1 MSEIVA
7 IIGDRFMLPS
17 VFADRI
23 AAACGNGLK
32 IRSLEQPWPD
42 QPMEHGY
49 ADSSLDRLKE
59 FMGDPDEIAAFIGD
73 AAMFVTHLAPVS
85 RAMLE
90 RLPNLKFIAV
100 SRGGPVNIDV
110 QAARD
115 HGVLVVNTPGRN
127 ASAVAEFTIGAILAE
142 TRLIRSGHEALRAGE
157 WRGDL
162 YRADRTGRELGEMTV
177 GVIGYGAIG
186 HRVVKLLKAFGCKLL
201 VADPYVQ
208 ISAQDRSDGVEHVAL
223 EALLARADVITLHAR
238 VTPETTGFI
247 GRDQLARTK
256 KGAIFINTARGPM
269 VDYDALYDAL
279 ASGQLGGAMLDTFAV
294 EPVPPDWPLLRLPNV
309 TLTPHIAG
317 ASVRTVTIAAKQ
329 AAEEIRRFL
338 VGEPPLNRC

>member
-1 MSEIVA
+1 MSDAIA

-23 AAACGNGLK
+23 AAACGGNGVS
-32 IRSLEQPWPD
+32 IRTLEQPWPD
-42 QPMEHGY
+42 RPMEHGY
-49 ADSSLDRLKE
+49 ADATLDRLKE

-90 RLPNLKFIAV
+90 SLPNLKFIAV

-142 TRLIRSGHEALRAGE
+142 TRLIR
-157 WRGDL
+157 
-162 YRADRTGRELGEMTV
+162 TGRELGEMTV

-186 HRVVKLLKAFGCKLL
+186 SRVVKLLKAFGCTLL

-208 ISAQDRSDGVEHVAL
+208 ITAQDRSDGVEHVAL

-247 GRDQLARTK
+247 GREALARTK

-269 VDYDALYDAL
+269 VDYDALYEAL

-294 EPVPPDWPLLRLPNV
+294 EPVPPDWPLLRLPNI

-317 ASVRTVTIAAKQ
+317 ASVRTVTIAAGQ
-329 AAEEIRRFL
+329 AAEEVRRFL
-338 VGEPPLNRC
+338 AGEPPLNPC